1 MNSKDNNKEGFSK
14 VSISWYPG
22 HMAKTRRQI
31 SEDLKLVDI
40 VVEVLDARIPLSSR
54 NPDINKIIAS
64 KKRMVVLNKSDLSD
78 EKQNLKW
85 VKYFKDNDVEAVLV
99 DSKTGKG
106 INESLSKIKSIYAED
121 QSKFENKGRVGKSI
135 RIMVIGI
142 PNVGKSSY
150 INRLTKKT
158 SAKVGNKPG
167 VTTQK
172 QWIKVDESIE
182 LMDTPGVLWPKFESE
197 EVGLNLSYTGTIKDD
212 VIEPIEVGFQLL
224 KRLCT
229 SYRKNICERYKL
241 QEEYINSVFSK
252 DLEENEKVL
261 EIMHEIGRKRGA
273 LISGGNIDE
282 EKTAKIL
289 LDDFR
294 NGNLGKITLETI

>member
-1 MNSKDNNKEGFSK
+1 
-14 VSISWYPG
+14 
-22 HMAKTRRQI
+22 
-31 SEDLKLVDI
+31 
-40 VVEVLDARIPLSSR
+40 
-54 NPDINKIIAS
+54 
-64 KKRMVVLNKSDLSD
+64 
-78 EKQNLKW
+78 
-85 VKYFKDNDVEAVLV
+85 
-99 DSKTGKG
+99 
-106 INESLSKIKSIYAED
+106 
-121 QSKFENKGRVGKSI
+121 
-135 RIMVIGI
+135 
-142 PNVGKSSY
+142 
-150 INRLTKKT
+150 
-158 SAKVGNKPG
+158 
-167 VTTQK
+167 
-172 QWIKVDESIE
+172 
-182 LMDTPGVLWPKFESE
+182 MDTPGVLWPKFESE

-241 QEEYINSVFSK
+241 QEEYINSVFNK